1 MSHERSNDSMHYRQN
16 LQCCNKYNVFH
27 DLNCEM
33 LIADYN
39 QIKQIRNVNLNCRIG
54 MSKVFLLCFSFIV
67 PPVTEFI
74 IIKKVLIKVTL
85 NAKALQG
92 HCTHENNKVHW
103 SNVEDEQ

>member
-1 MSHERSNDSMHYRQN
+1 
-16 LQCCNKYNVFH
+16 
-27 DLNCEM
+27 
-33 LIADYN
+33 
-39 QIKQIRNVNLNCRIG
+39 

-92 HCTHENNKVHW
+92 HCTHENDKVRW
-103 SNVEDEQ
+103 SNVEGEQ